1 MKARRQMKIMELI
14 NAGPIET
21 QEELATLL
29 SQSGFEVTQA
39 TVSRDIKE
47 LRLVKVPLGGN
58 KYCYALPPEI
68 PKGSIDPR
76 LKRIFRESVISM
88 DYSEN
93 MIVIKTLPGSAQGV
107 AYAVDNVDWE
117 EILGSLAGDDTI
129 LIIVKNKEEAPE
141 VIKRFEEFL
150 G

>member
-1 MKARRQMKIMELI
+1 MKIMELI
-14 NAGPIET
+14 STRPIET

-39 TVSRDIKE
+39 TVSRDVKE
-47 LRLVKVPLGGN
+47 LRLVKIPVREN
-58 KYCYALPPEI
+58 KYCYALPPEM
-68 PKGSIDPR
+68 PKGSMDPR
-76 LKRIFRESVISM
+76 LRRIFRESVISM

-117 EILGSLAGDDTI
+117 EILGTLAGDDTI
-129 LIIVKNKEEAPE
+129 LIIVKHKDRAPDVVE
-141 VIKRFEEFL
+141 RFEEFL

>member
-47 LRLVKVPLGGN
+47 LRLVKVPLGEN

>member
-1 MKARRQMKIMELI
+1 MKVRRQMKIMELI
-14 NAGPIET
+14 NSRPIET
-21 QEELATLL
+21 QEELAALL
-29 SQSGFEVTQA
+29 CQSGFEVTQA

-47 LRLVKVPLGGN
+47 LRLVKVPLGDN
-58 KYCYALPPEI
+58 KYCYALPPDM
-68 PKGSIDPR
+68 PKGSMDPR

-107 AYAVDNVDWE
+107 AFAVDSIDWE
-117 EILGSLAGDDTI
+117 EILGTLAGDDTI
-129 LIIVKNKEEAPE
+129 LIIVKHKDKVPE
-141 VIKRFEEFL
+141 LITRFEEFL